1 MDAEFDWLTLD
12 PDEEVQWSDT
22 PHPYSLVPAIVVGL
36 LLAVVLVGV
45 VILVGAY
52 LSHRNTHY
60 VVTSDALY
68 KKTGVL
74 SRNVQRIEFDKVQDT
89 SYRQSFLGAKFGYG
103 TVDVSTAGGGGVE
116 LSFANVA
123 EPQAVQTLVNER
135 LRTIRDRRDDGERD
149 VDDVLAEILSELRA
163 IRSAVGDASPD
174 RSASGANSNDSVPSV
189 VEDPTGRLDGDTGR
203 LDGNPEVSED
213 PADESSSG
221 SDVGETAP
229 GPATGETP
237 PERRGPPPE
246 EDENSTGPE
255 AFEFEDGQ

>member
-22 PHPYSLVPAIVVGL
+22 PHPYSLVPAIVVGI

-52 LSHRNTHY
+52 LSHRNTNY
-60 VVTSDALY
+60 VVTTDALY

-116 LSFANVA
+116 MSLANVA
-123 EPQAVQTLVNER
+123 EPQSVQSRINER
-135 LRTIRDRRDDGERD
+135 LRDSRGSRDAEDRDAEQ
-149 VDDVLAEILSELRA
+149 VLDEILVELRA
-163 IRSAVGDASPD
+163 IRSAVEDAPV
-174 RSASGANSNDSVPSV
+174 SGSDAERDTDEPGPPTA
-189 VEDPTGRLDGDTGR
+189 EEATGRLNVGELAPDPDDDAGVRDDDGSIADS
-203 LDGNPEVSED
+203 N
-213 PADESSSG
+213 ADEF
-221 SDVGETAP
+221 
-229 GPATGETP
+229 
-237 PERRGPPPE
+237 R
-246 EDENSTGPE
+246 
-255 AFEFEDGQ
+255 FED

>member
-52 LSHRNTHY
+52 LSHRNTNY
-60 VVTSDALY
+60 VVTTDALY

-116 LSFANVA
+116 MSLANVA
-123 EPQAVQTLVNER
+123 EPQSVQSRINER
-135 LRTIRDRRDDGERD
+135 LRDSRGSRDAEDRDAEQ
-149 VDDVLAEILSELRA
+149 VLDEILVELRA
-163 IRSAVGDASPD
+163 IRSAVEDAP
-174 RSASGANSNDSVPSV
+174 ASGTDAERESDEPGPPTA
-189 VEDPTGRLDGDTGR
+189 EDATGRLNVGELAPDPDDDAGVRDDDGSIADS
-203 LDGNPEVSED
+203 N
-213 PADESSSG
+213 ADEF
-221 SDVGETAP
+221 
-229 GPATGETP
+229 
-237 PERRGPPPE
+237 R
-246 EDENSTGPE
+246 
-255 AFEFEDGQ
+255 FED